1 MMKQVIQ
8 TNNAPQAIGPYSQAI
23 MANDTLYVSGQIP
36 VIPAT
41 GVIVSDKVEEQ
52 ARQVMENV
60 KAVVEAAGLTL
71 DHVVKTNV
79 FIKNMDDFAKIN
91 AVYSEYFKENCPARA
106 CVEVARLPKDV
117 LLEMDAIAVK

>member
-1 MMKQVIQ
+1 MNQVIQ

-41 GVIVSDKVEEQ
+41 GVIVSDQVEEQ

>member
-1 MMKQVIQ
+1 MKQVIQ

-23 MANDTLYVSGQIP
+23 MAGDTLYVSGQIP

-106 CVEVARLPKDV
+106 CVEVAHLPKDV

>member
-1 MMKQVIQ
+1 MKQVIQ

-23 MANDTLYVSGQIP
+23 MAGDTLYVSGQIP
-36 VIPAT
+36 VIP
-41 GVIVSDKVEEQ
+41 
-52 ARQVMENV
+52 
-60 KAVVEAAGLTL
+60 AAGLTL

>member
-1 MMKQVIQ
+1 MPLQPFTAGYDRLIHRNIIESKTKAKQEECMMKQVIQ

-41 GVIVSDKVEEQ
+41 GVIVSDQVEEQ

-60 KAVVEAAGLTL
+60 KAVVEAAG
-71 DHVVKTNV
+71 
-79 FIKNMDDFAKIN
+79 
-91 AVYSEYFKENCPARA
+91 
-106 CVEVARLPKDV
+106 
-117 LLEMDAIAVK
+117 

>member
-1 MMKQVIQ
+1 MKQVIQ
-8 TNNAPQAIGPYSQAI
+8 TSNAPQAIGPYSQAI

-41 GVIVSDKVEEQ
+41 GVIVSDQVEEQ

>member
-1 MMKQVIQ
+1 MKQVIQ

-23 MANDTLYVSGQIP
+23 MAGDTLYVSGQIP

-71 DHVVKTNV
+71 DHVEKTNV